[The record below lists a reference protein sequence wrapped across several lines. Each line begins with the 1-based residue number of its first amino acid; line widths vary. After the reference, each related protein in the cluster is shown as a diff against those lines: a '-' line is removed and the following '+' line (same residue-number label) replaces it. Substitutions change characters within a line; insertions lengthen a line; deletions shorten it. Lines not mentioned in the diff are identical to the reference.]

1 MKKTLLI
8 LVPSLL
14 ICGIVIAFKSFSE
27 DNDCVLETGKSYEV
41 WLKEAEVSAFDRSG
55 ESWDTDGSAPDLRG
69 MISWQDQVV
78 LQTVEASD
86 GLIARWGDTAISA
99 SQAIQ
104 GEADT
109 QSLQRV
115 GRFRMDAEGSVETC
129 IFDNDLGS
137 HSYAGGF
144 RISLSSLRLGD
155 NYITGA
161 GTLKSVTLC
170 VREADAGGND
180 NVPKVAWVLTDGVQ
194 ELNEPPFRMLSG
206 ADKLFTAA
214 ENTIDQTANR
224 ISDEIQELGDTL
236 GEKLEKNIQ
245 DTINNLKKSE

>member
-1 MKKTLLI
+1 MIDNMKKALFV
-8 LVPSLL
+8 LVPSLI

-55 ESWDTDGSAPDLRG
+55 VSWDTDGSAPDLRG

-86 GLIARWGDTAISA
+86 GLIARWSDTAISA

-115 GRFRMDAEGSVETC
+115 GRFRMDSKEFIEIG
-129 IFDNDLGS
+129 IFDGDLVS
-137 HSYAGGF
+137 SSFAGGF
-144 RISLSSLRLGD
+144 RIPLSSLRLG
-155 NYITGA
+155 NNRVHGS
-161 GTLKSVTLC
+161 GTLKSVAFRVSESDSVEEDQGSNTEWKLTIG
-170 VREADAGGND
+170 VLELIQVPEAMKSASERLVEEAGKYTDKITDELQKQREA
-180 NVPKVAWVLTDGVQ
+180 
-194 ELNEPPFRMLSG
+194 
-206 ADKLFTAA
+206 
-214 ENTIDQTANR
+214 
-224 ISDEIQELGDTL
+224 L
-236 GEKLEKNIQ
+236 GEELEKGVNELMK
-245 DTINNLKKSE
+245 NLNFK

>member
-1 MKKTLLI
+1 M
-8 LVPSLL
+8 
-14 ICGIVIAFKSFSE
+14 AFKNFSE
-27 DNDCVLETGKSYEV
+27 DNARVLEMGKSYEV
-41 WLKEAEVSAFDRSG
+41 WLKEAEVSAYDRSG

-86 GLIARWGDTAISA
+86 GLIARWSDTAISA

-115 GRFRMDAEGSVETC
+115 GRFRMDEEDSIEIC

-144 RISLSSLRLGD
+144 RISLPSLRLGD
-155 NYITGA
+155 NNITGG

-170 VREADAGGND
+170 VRETDADRND

-194 ELNEPPFRMLSG
+194 ELSEPPFRMLSG
-206 ADKLFTAA
+206 VDKLFNAA

-224 ISDEIQELGDTL
+224 ISDEIHELGDTL
-236 GEKLEKNIQ
+236 GEKLEKKMQ
-245 DTINNLKKSE
+245 DAINNLKKSE